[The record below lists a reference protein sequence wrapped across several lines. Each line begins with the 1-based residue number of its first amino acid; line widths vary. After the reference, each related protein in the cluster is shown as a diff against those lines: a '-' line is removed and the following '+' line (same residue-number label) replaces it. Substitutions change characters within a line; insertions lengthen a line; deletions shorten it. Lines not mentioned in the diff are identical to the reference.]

1 MITAHALHTLLT
13 ANISLLALLTP
24 LPLLLVLLVPRRL
37 ADRNV
42 AVMARMVAFLS
53 GASLLLAMLT
63 CAALAASGSPA
74 HHEFASWGPLGLTV
88 HFDTLSAIMLLLVS
102 FLAVS
107 VVSFSLNYLGGNEG
121 QGRFLK
127 WLSITAGSVMLL
139 VVSGNLDLF
148 ALAWT
153 AVSLSLHKLLTFYGD
168 RHGAWL
174 AARKKFLFS
183 RLGDLALLGA
193 LWVTWNEFGTLDY
206 AKLFAIASGGATHSL
221 QIIALLL
228 VAAAMIKS
236 AQFPFHG
243 WLPDTM
249 ETPTPVSALMHAGI
263 INAGGFLIIRLSPL
277 MVLSPGA
284 LELLAVMGG
293 FTALFGSLVM
303 ITQTSVKRS
312 LAFST
317 VAQMGFMM
325 LQCGLGAF
333 ALALLH
339 IVAHSLYKAHTFL
352 SSGSVIRQ
360 AGSAGAPPGK
370 KYLGIHGALGAVAV
384 AVALVFF
391 IGLMAGIRPWRDSGQ
406 FGLALILAIAVAQ
419 MLWHWWSVAP
429 TRIGFLSGVLVGSA
443 LCVLFFALHA
453 GTESLVGASV
463 APAPSFT
470 MAWPIAIL
478 TASAFLMLAL
488 RAFLP
493 PTWASTHM
501 GRALFV
507 HAYNGFYV
515 NTAVNRLLSILGTSP
530 QAK

>member
-1 MITAHALHTLLT
+1 MITSHSLQTLTT
-13 ANISLLALLTP
+13 ANTPILALLTP
-24 LPLLLVLLVPRRL
+24 VPLLLVFFVPGK
-37 ADRNV
+37 
-42 AVMARMVAFLS
+42 MANSMGGMIVRMITLFSVT
-53 GASLLLAMLT
+53 SLMLAMLT
-63 CAALAASGSPA
+63 CAALAALGSPA
-74 HHEFASWGPLGLTV
+74 HHEFASWGPIGLTV

-102 FLAVS
+102 FLAIS
-107 VVSFSLNYLGGNEG
+107 VVSFSRNYLGGNAE
-121 QGRFLK
+121 QGRFFK
-127 WLSITAGSVMLL
+127 WLSITAGSVLLL
-139 VVSGNLDLF
+139 VISGNLALF

-153 AVSLSLHKLLTFYGD
+153 AVSLSLHKLLTFYCN
-168 RHGAWL
+168 RHGALL

-183 RLGDLALLGA
+183 RLGDMALLGA
-193 LWVTWNEFGTLDY
+193 LWVTWNEFGTFDY

-221 QIIALLL
+221 QLIALLL
-228 VAAAMIKS
+228 VAAAIIKS

-263 INAGGFLIIRLSPL
+263 INAGGFLIIRLSQL
-277 MVLSPGA
+277 MILSPGA
-284 LELLAVMGG
+284 LELLAVVGG

-352 SSGSVIRQ
+352 SSGSVIQQTRSVG
-360 AGSAGAPPGK
+360 GSPEK
-370 KYLGIHGALGAVAV
+370 RYLGIQGAVGAFGI
-384 AVALVFF
+384 AIGLVFF
-391 IGLMAGIRPWRDSGQ
+391 LALIAGINPWHDSGQ
-406 FGLALILAIAVAQ
+406 FGLVLILGIAVAQ
-419 MLWHWWSVAP
+419 LLWHWWSVTP
-429 TRIGFLSGVLVGSA
+429 TRSGFFEGLLGASA

-453 GTESLVGASV
+453 GTESLIGHSV

-470 MAWPIAIL
+470 MAWPISIL
-478 TASAFLMLAL
+478 TAFAFLSLSL

-493 PTWASTHM
+493 QTWTSTRM

-515 NTAVNRLLSILGTSP
+515 NTAANRLISSLRPASE
-530 QAK
+530 AK